1 MSLIAALPD
10 DEWTY
15 LPELQGKHTNLLV
28 GVSLHEGEV
37 VALAQWTEYET
48 ENGAPRPKG
57 CEARAEGRAE
67 PSGAGTGEARRI
79 KLDWYCLGWNTDGA
93 GRILTMS
100 SMAVKEG
107 RA

>member
-1 MSLIAALPD
+1 MSLIASLPD

-28 GVSLHEGEV
+28 GVSLHDGEV
-37 VALAQWTEYET
+37 VALAQWTE
-48 ENGAPRPKG
+48 RPV
-57 CEARAEGRAE
+57 
-67 PSGAGTGEARRI
+67 AGER
-79 KLDWYCLGWNTDGA
+79 LDWYCLGWNTDGA

-100 SMAVKEG
+100 RTAVREG

>member
-15 LPELQGKHTNLLV
+15 LPELQGKVTNLLV

-37 VALAQWTEYET
+37 VALAQWTERQK
-48 ENGAPRPKG
+48 P
-57 CEARAEGRAE
+57 
-67 PSGAGTGEARRI
+67 GER
-79 KLDWYCLGWNTDGA
+79 LDWYCLGWNTDGA